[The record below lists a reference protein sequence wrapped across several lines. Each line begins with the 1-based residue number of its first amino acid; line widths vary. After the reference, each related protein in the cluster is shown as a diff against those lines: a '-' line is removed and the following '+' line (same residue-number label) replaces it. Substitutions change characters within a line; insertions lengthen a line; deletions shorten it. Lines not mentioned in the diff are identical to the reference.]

1 MWFEQT
7 TARSHYANGKFRE
20 ALKELWHVQ
29 MHSEHMIQDLYDYYG
44 YSMRRFTLQAFEDM
58 LTFADNTLYKNRTLA
73 STAVSFIRLEHKVSK
88 IRDEELEKLEPE
100 LEEWKT
106 TKEYSDLQ
114 EKLSKAEDEDEYKN
128 DDDPKG
134 FKLYK
139 NLLEE
144 KYDISKFVIKIAD
157 KNKDPVLHAKALPFF
172 IKKGK

>member
-58 LTFADNTLYKNRTLA
+58 LTFADNILYKNRTMA
-73 STAVSFIRLEHKVSK
+73 ATAISFIRLEHKVSK

-100 LEEWKT
+100 FHMGT
-106 TKEYSDLQ
+106 
-114 EKLSKAEDEDEYKN
+114 
-128 DDDPKG
+128 
-134 FKLYK
+134 
-139 NLLEE
+139 
-144 KYDISKFVIKIAD
+144 
-157 KNKDPVLHAKALPFF
+157 
-172 IKKGK
+172 